1 MSNKK
6 QSRPRIVLT
15 NRAIV
20 FDKKGKILII
30 KRSPSDTWRGGYWEF
45 PGGKL
50 DEGQDISN
58 ALEKEVFEETGLVV
72 IPTNRIVYYESR
84 ITSYKKYRGLPYV
97 VLIGL
102 AKKIGGEVKLS
113 EEHTNYAW
121 VNVNEA
127 LNYKLTEESKKSLLV
142 LQDTF
147 PTLMGKS

>member
-1 MSNKK
+1 MSSRK
-6 QSRPRIVLT
+6 QPRPRIVLT

-20 FDKKGKILII
+20 LGEEGKILII
-30 KRSPSDTWRGGYWEF
+30 KRSSSDTWRGGYWEF

-58 ALEKEVFEETGLVV
+58 ALEREVFEETGLVV
-72 IPTNRIVYYESR
+72 IPINRIVYYESK

-102 AKKIGGEVKLS
+102 VKKIGGRVNLS
-113 EEHTNYAW
+113 KAHTNYAW
-121 VNVNEA
+121 ASINEA

-147 PTLMGKS
+147 PKLIGKS